1 MLQLKQNAWKLHFF
15 FQVQDQMF
23 GYKNIFATFLPF
35 WPVDLHIDMEHQCR
49 FDKVK
54 NNFGFDRV
62 D

>member
-35 WPVDLHIDMEHQCR
+35 WVVDLHIDMEHQTKMLR
-49 FDKVK
+49 SS
-54 NNFGFDRV
+54 N
-62 D
+62 